1 MIEDEIKKRLLF
13 LNATKL
19 VLTNDS
25 ELHKHHAGNTG
36 GGHFHLLIIS
46 NQFKNRTR
54 MERHR
59 LIYDALSDL
68 MPESIHALSIKTLS
82 PEER

>member
-25 ELHKHHAGNTG
+25 EQHKHHAGNTG